1 MKISPQTLEELR
13 LISKLEKPS
22 KEKIPSTIIPA
33 IAPLKMRLQE
43 EEVDKPNRKMK
54 KLSN

>member
-43 EEVDKPNRKMK
+43 EEVDKPNKKMN